1 LKKCPACKSTSPDE
15 EITCGVCGENLERVS
30 PMIETLEQSIQE
42 DRAKEFAE
50 ELQFARK
57 ARKVGKVR
65 LSVGLSVGL
74 AILLSGIS

>member
-1 LKKCPACKSTSPDE
+1 
-15 EITCGVCGENLERVS
+15 
-30 PMIETLEQSIQE
+30 MIETLEQSIQE